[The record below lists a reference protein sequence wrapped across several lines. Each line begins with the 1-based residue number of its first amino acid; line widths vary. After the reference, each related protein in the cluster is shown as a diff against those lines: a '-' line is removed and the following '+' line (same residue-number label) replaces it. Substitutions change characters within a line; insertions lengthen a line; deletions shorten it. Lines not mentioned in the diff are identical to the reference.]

1 MKNNDNQMISRLF
14 FSLLPVQILVCA
26 MGSINS
32 IVDGAVAGHFIDSMS
47 VGVVGLYFPMV
58 NVMTAVSSVILG
70 GTTVLCGK
78 YIGKGDVKRTGGV
91 FTLNIS
97 TTFTIGAVATIVWL
111 TVPKMLAHI
120 LGASDQLE
128 AGLINYIVGYAIGL
142 LPMLLSQ
149 QLAAFLQL
157 ERKNT
162 LGYIGVVG
170 MIISNVA
177 FDIAFVAVFN
187 WGIWGLALATSLS
200 NWVYFLILAPYY
212 FTSQAQ
218 FKYRINDI
226 VWSDLWDMIKIGFPG
241 ALLVFC
247 LAVRG
252 VVINRILLVYV
263 GNDGLSA
270 MSAYS
275 MINGFM
281 IAFCLGNGSVVRM
294 LTSVFIGEE
303 DKLSMRATIRIVL
316 TKGMIA
322 SVAFAAVVL
331 SLSSYITSIFFA
343 DKNSIVY
350 QYTHQLIMIY
360 AMIVPLVLLCQ
371 LITNYLQAL
380 DHKIYVNFVSV
391 FDGFFSMVIPSAI
404 LAPIMGALGVWLSN
418 VIGVVATILTAVI
431 YCIIF
436 WRRFPKTIDECM
448 LLKPDFGIQDDHRL
462 DVAIHN
468 LEDVSLSSAKT
479 QKFCEGN
486 ELDKKTSYYAALCLE
501 EMCANVVEHGFGLD
515 KKNHLL
521 NSMVIFKPGEVVLRI
536 KDDCKPFNP
545 SEMAEMIAADSD
557 ADNIGIRMVYNIAD
571 DVAYQNML
579 GLNVLTI
586 TIKDENLIE
595 KKRLDYLLERTLK
608 ERDKNLHNIY
618 RDTVFSTQ
626 NILSKYK
633 LIFPEYTDHSEFH
646 TLNVIDSCNRTIGE
660 SQINKLNA
668 DEIYILLVS
677 CFLHDVG
684 MGVSESDYEEFK
696 KILDTDDFFGK
707 NPDAT
712 KADFIRKNHNEFSAL
727 FIEKYHDLFDIPSK
741 EHLFAIKQTVRGHR
755 KTDLYNEKE
764 YPAELKLPN
773 GNIVHM
779 PYLAALVRL
788 ADEVDVV
795 ASRNPLVLYDID
807 TLTDEVEIFENKK
820 LNAVKSMRMTKN
832 DFNLYYYTNDDSI
845 DEAIH
850 EMANKMQ
857 KTLDYC
863 REVVGSRTSFEI
875 TQKKIVLH
883 KLDRP

>member
-1 MKNNDNQMISRLF
+1 MKKNDNQMISRLF

-32 IVDGAVAGHFIDSMS
+32 IVDGAVAGHFIDAMS

-391 FDGFFSMVIPSAI
+391 FD
-404 LAPIMGALGVWLSN
+404 
-418 VIGVVATILTAVI
+418 
-431 YCIIF
+431 
-436 WRRFPKTIDECM
+436 
-448 LLKPDFGIQDDHRL
+448 
-462 DVAIHN
+462 
-468 LEDVSLSSAKT
+468 
-479 QKFCEGN
+479 
-486 ELDKKTSYYAALCLE
+486 
-501 EMCANVVEHGFGLD
+501 
-515 KKNHLL
+515 
-521 NSMVIFKPGEVVLRI
+521 
-536 KDDCKPFNP
+536 
-545 SEMAEMIAADSD
+545 
-557 ADNIGIRMVYNIAD
+557 
-571 DVAYQNML
+571 
-579 GLNVLTI
+579 
-586 TIKDENLIE
+586 
-595 KKRLDYLLERTLK
+595 
-608 ERDKNLHNIY
+608 
-618 RDTVFSTQ
+618 
-626 NILSKYK
+626 
-633 LIFPEYTDHSEFH
+633 
-646 TLNVIDSCNRTIGE
+646 
-660 SQINKLNA
+660 
-668 DEIYILLVS
+668 
-677 CFLHDVG
+677 
-684 MGVSESDYEEFK
+684 
-696 KILDTDDFFGK
+696 
-707 NPDAT
+707 
-712 KADFIRKNHNEFSAL
+712 
-727 FIEKYHDLFDIPSK
+727 
-741 EHLFAIKQTVRGHR
+741 
-755 KTDLYNEKE
+755 
-764 YPAELKLPN
+764 
-773 GNIVHM
+773 
-779 PYLAALVRL
+779 
-788 ADEVDVV
+788 
-795 ASRNPLVLYDID
+795 
-807 TLTDEVEIFENKK
+807 
-820 LNAVKSMRMTKN
+820 
-832 DFNLYYYTNDDSI
+832 
-845 DEAIH
+845 
-850 EMANKMQ
+850 
-857 KTLDYC
+857 
-863 REVVGSRTSFEI
+863 
-875 TQKKIVLH
+875 
-883 KLDRP
+883 

>member
-1 MKNNDNQMISRLF
+1 MKKNDNKMISGLF

-32 IVDGAVAGHFIDSMS
+32 IVDGAIAGHFIDAMS

-58 NVMTAVSSVILG
+58 NVMTAVGSVLLG

-78 YIGKGDVKRTGGV
+78 YIGKGDVKRTEGI

-97 TTFTIGAVATIVWL
+97 TTFTIGAISTIVWL
-111 TVPKMLAHI
+111 TMPKVLARI
-120 LGASDQLE
+120 LGASEQLE
-128 AGLINYIVGYAIGL
+128 GGLNKYIVGYAIGL
-142 LPMLLSQ
+142 LPMLLAQ
-149 QLAAFLQL
+149 QLASFLQL
-157 ERKNT
+157 ERKNAI
-162 LGYIGVVG
+162 GYIGVAG
-170 MIISNVA
+170 MIISNVI
-177 FDIAFVAVFN
+177 FDVVFVAIFK

-200 NWVYFLILAPYY
+200 NWAYFLILAPYY

-252 VVINRILLVYV
+252 VVINRILLLYV

-316 TKGMIA
+316 TKGMA
-322 SVAFAAVVL
+322 VATVFAAIVL
-331 SLSSYITSIFFA
+331 AVSPYITSIFFT
-343 DKNSIVY
+343 DKQSTVY
-350 QYTHQLIMIY
+350 QYTHELIMIY
-360 AMIVPLVLLCQ
+360 AMMVPLVLICQ

-380 DHKIYVNFVSV
+380 DHKLYVNFVSV
-391 FDGFFSMVIPSAI
+391 YDGFFSMVIPAAL
-404 LAPIMGALGVWLSN
+404 LAPIMGAMGVWIAN
-418 VIGVVATILTAVI
+418 VIGIVSTILTAII
-431 YCIIF
+431 YGIIY
-436 WRRFPKTIDECM
+436 WRRLPRTVDERM
-448 LLKPDFGIQDDHRL
+448 LLDSDFGIQDEHRL
-462 DVAIHN
+462 DVSIHSI
-468 LEDVSLSSAKT
+468 EDVALSSAKT
-479 QKFCEGN
+479 QEFCEKNG
-486 ELDKKTSYYAALCLE
+486 LDKKTSYYAALCLE
-501 EMCANVVEHGFGLD
+501 EMCANVVEHGFKLD
-515 KKNHLL
+515 KKKHLL
-521 NSMVIFKPGEVVLRI
+521 NSMVIFKTGEVVLRI

-545 SEMAEMIAADSD
+545 TEMAELISD
-557 ADNIGIRMVYNIAD
+557 NHNGDNIGIRMVYNIAN
-571 DVAYQNML
+571 DVSYQNML

-595 KKRLDYLLERTLK
+595 KQDLDYLLERTLRELDK
-608 ERDKNLHNIY
+608 ELHSIY
-618 RDTVFSTQ
+618 RDTVFITQ

-646 TLNVIDSCNRTIGE
+646 ALNVIDSCNRLIGNT
-660 SQINKLNA
+660 QIKKLNA
-668 DEIYILLVS
+668 DEIYILLVA

-684 MGVSESDYEEFK
+684 MGVGESDYEIFK
-696 KILDTDDFFGK
+696 EKLDTDDFFGE

-712 KADFIRKNHNEFSAL
+712 KADFIRKYHNEFSAL
-727 FIEKYHDLFDIPSK
+727 FIDKYHDLFDIPSK

-755 KTDLYNEKE
+755 KTDLLNEKE
-764 YPAELKLPN
+764 YPPEFALPN
-773 GNIVHM
+773 GNVVRM

-788 ADEVDVV
+788 SDEVDVV

-807 TLTDEVEIFENKK
+807 ALTDEVQIYENKK
-820 LNAVKSMRMTKN
+820 LNAVKSMKMTKN
-832 DFNLYYYTNDDSI
+832 EFNLYYYT
-845 DEAIH
+845 DEEDVDAAIQKMI
-850 EMANKMQ
+850 EKMQ
-857 KTLDYC
+857 ATLDYC
-863 REVVGSRTSFEI
+863 RKAVSSKTDFEI
-875 TQKKIVLH
+875 TQKRIVAH
-883 KLDRP
+883 KLDKM